1 MKKILL
7 LLLVSSISIC
17 QPVKAGVYDPNGEIN
32 FKGLYFGCCQV
43 AWADKN
49 VVLFEDETGNVFK
62 WKKNVKHNFHKSEI
76 VDVLFDGNGTIRPQD
91 DKIVCVT
98 FTPNNK
104 TYTSSIIL

>member
-43 AWADKN
+43 A
-49 VVLFEDETGNVFK
+49 
-62 WKKNVKHNFHKSEI
+62 
-76 VDVLFDGNGTIRPQD
+76 
-91 DKIVCVT
+91 
-98 FTPNNK
+98 
-104 TYTSSIIL
+104 